1 MFNKLDNKIIITGH
15 TDASRYRD
23 QEMYNNWNL
32 SGDRAMA
39 ARKALAHGGL
49 DMSKVLQV
57 NAMADQMLLD
67 NDKPLSAANRRIEI
81 MVLTRTA
88 SDSLYQ
94 FLATTVKMS

>member
-1 MFNKLDNKIIITGH
+1 
-15 TDASRYRD
+15 
-23 QEMYNNWNL
+23 MYNNWNL

-39 ARKALAHGGL
+39 ARKALARGGL

-94 FLATTVKMS
+94 FFGNHGENVVKPIADKLSKR